1 MANGQV
7 GTAWVD
13 VKPKVDGNPE
23 AVGKEIGSGISNGAK
38 GTFAAGAVA
47 MGNILSNA
55 LTSVAST
62 IGDQFAKTFWNY
74 ADFEQLSGGVEK
86 IFDQANTTQIL
97 KDAQG
102 AFKDLNMSA
111 NEYLS
116 SINQVGATFAQ
127 TMGDQKGYDTARKGM
142 LAISDYASG
151 TGRDLNELNDKFSL
165 ITRSTSSYQSIA
177 DQFSGILPATSADF
191 LEQAKA
197 AGFLSDE
204 YTKLTEVPVA
214 EYQEAVTQML
224 EKGVADMGL
233 AGNTAKESA
242 TTLSGS
248 IAMLSGSWDNFLTAI
263 GDGGRTMDLS
273 GVTDGLLEALGA
285 VALNVVPAIARIGET
300 IALELPAKIAE
311 SFVTAEPAM
320 IETIGGVF
328 GESGTQAATSFF
340 ESLNGCMSQ
349 VGGIFDDLGE
359 IVNQAIQPLGQLV
372 APVFSG
378 IASIVSGA
386 MNTVLGAISGVTGFI
401 SENVSPLISELSNM
415 ITPVI
420 DTITSDISSA
430 MSEIFGETNSA
441 FGGIGDLVSSV
452 WPAIADTI
460 KTAVS
465 GVLAVVRVAWP
476 MIKTIASTAFNAV
489 KSVVQTVWP
498 AVSNVIKTAVNT
510 AKSVV
515 STAVNAIK
523 GAFRTLSSIAST
535 VRGIFNSVKQ
545 AITKP
550 IEDAKATV
558 KGALDKIKSFFPLNI
573 GNVFS
578 GLKLPHFND
587 SGGSFPWGVGGK
599 GSMPS
604 WSVSW
609 YARGGILENMQL
621 IGAGE
626 RGTEFIWPA
635 YDPYMSRY
643 AKAIASNMPTQGNG
657 ITVNFTYNGEG
668 DATDAVNLLTS
679 NLRQLRATGAF

>member
-1 MANGQV
+1 MSGEV
-7 GTAWVD
+7 GNAYVS
-13 VKPKVDGNPE
+13 VIPKVDGNPD
-23 AVGKEIGSGISNGAK
+23 AVGKEIGSGLANGAK
-38 GTFAAGAVA
+38 STFAAGAVA

-62 IGDQFAKTFWNY
+62 IGEQIGKTFWNY
-74 ADFEQLSGGVEK
+74 ADYEQLVGGVDTLFK
-86 IFDQANTTQIL
+86 GASQAVQENA
-97 KDAQG
+97 KN
-102 AFKDLNMSA
+102 AFKTAGMSA
-111 NEYLS
+111 NEYMENVTS
-116 SINQVGATFAQ
+116 FSA
-127 TMGDQKGYDTARKGM
+127 
-142 LAISDYASG
+142 
-151 TGRDLNELNDKFSL
+151 SL
-165 ITRSTSSYQSIA
+165 ISSL
-177 DQFSGILPATSADF
+177 DGDT
-191 LEQAKA
+191 AKA
-197 AGFLSDE
+197 AEIADRAIVDMSDNANKMGTDIGRITDAYQGFAKQN
-204 YTKLTEVPVA
+204 YTMLDNLKLGYGGTKGEMERLLEDAGKIANTEFNIDSYADVIEAIHVI
-214 EYQEAVTQML
+214 QEQMDIT
-224 EKGVADMGL
+224 G
-233 AGNTAKESA
+233 
-242 TTLSGS
+242 TTMEEGSRTISGS
-248 IAMLSGSWDNFLTAI
+248 LNQLNGAWDNFLTAV
-263 GDGGRTMDLS
+263 GDGGQTMDLS
-273 GVTDGLLEALGA
+273 PVIDGLLESLGA

-300 IALELPAKIAE
+300 IALELPAKLAE
-311 SFVTAEPAM
+311 SFVSFEPAM
-320 IETIGGVF
+320 VETIGSVF
-328 GESGTQAATSFF
+328 GSTGEQAANSFF
-340 ESLNGCMSQ
+340 ESLNSGMSQ

-359 IVNQAIQPLGQLV
+359 IVNQAVQPLGQLV

-401 SENVSPLISELSNM
+401 SANVSPLISELSNM

-420 DTITSDISSA
+420 DMITSDISSA
-430 MSEIFGETNSA
+430 MAEIFGETDSA
-441 FGGIGDLVSSV
+441 FSGIGTLVNEI

-465 GVLAVVRVAWP
+465 GVLSVVRVAWP

-489 KSVVQTVWP
+489 KSVVMAVWP

-510 AKSVV
+510 AKNVV

-578 GLKLPHFND
+578 GLKLPHFNV

>member
-1 MANGQV
+1 MSGEV
-7 GTAWVD
+7 GNAYVS
-13 VKPKVDGNPE
+13 VIPKVDGNPD
-23 AVGKEIGSGISNGAK
+23 AVGKEIGSGLANGAK

-97 KDAQG
+97 RDAQG

-300 IALELPAKIAE
+300 IALELPSKLAE
-311 SFVTAEPAM
+311 SFTSLEPAM
-320 IETIGGVF
+320 VETIGGVF
-328 GESGTQAATSFF
+328 GASGEKAAFF
-340 ESLNGCMSQ
+340 FFDSLNSGMGQ
-349 VGGIFDDLGE
+349 VEGIFTDLSE
-359 IVNQAIQPLGQLV
+359 IVTQAIQPLGQLV

-378 IASIVSGA
+378 IASIVSSA

-401 SENVSPLISELSNM
+401 SANVMPLISDLSNI

-420 DTITSDISSA
+420 EEISGDISDAMSDI
-430 MSEIFGETNSA
+430 FGDTDSA
-441 FGGIGDLVSSV
+441 FGGIETLVNEI

-465 GVLAVVRVAWP
+465 GVASVVRTVWP
-476 MIKTIASTAFNAV
+476 VIKNVASTVFNAV
-489 KSVVQTVWP
+489 KGVVMAVWP
-498 AVSNVIKTAVNT
+498 VVSNVIKTAVNT
-510 AKSVV
+510 AKNVV

-523 GAFRTLSSIAST
+523 GAFRTFSSIAGT
-535 VRGIFNSVKQ
+535 VRNAFNAVKD

-550 IEDAKATV
+550 IETAKNTV
-558 KGALDKIKSFFPLNI
+558 KGIIDKIKGLFPLNVGKI
-573 GNVFS
+573 FS
-578 GLKLPHFND
+578 NLQLPHISVN
-587 SGGSFPWGVGGK
+587 GGSPPFGIGGK
-599 GSMPS
+599 GSLPS
-604 WSVSW
+604 FNIQW
-609 YARGGILENMQL
+609 YARGGILDDAAL

-626 RGTEFIWPA
+626 RGTEFIWPG
-635 YDPYMSRY
+635 YDPYMSKY
-643 AKAIASNMPTQGNG
+643 AKAIASNMPNSSGG

>member
-1 MANGQV
+1 MSGEV
-7 GTAWVD
+7 GNAYVS
-13 VKPKVDGNPE
+13 VIPKVDGNPD
-23 AVGKEIGSGISNGAK
+23 AVGKEIGSGLANGAK
-38 GTFAAGAVA
+38 STFAAGAVA

-62 IGDQFAKTFWNY
+62 IGEQIGKTFWNY
-74 ADFEQLSGGVEK
+74 ADYEQLVGGVDTLFK
-86 IFDQANTTQIL
+86 GASQAVQENA
-97 KDAQG
+97 KN
-102 AFKDLNMSA
+102 AFKTAGMSA
-111 NEYLS
+111 NEYMENVTS
-116 SINQVGATFAQ
+116 FSA
-127 TMGDQKGYDTARKGM
+127 
-142 LAISDYASG
+142 
-151 TGRDLNELNDKFSL
+151 SL
-165 ITRSTSSYQSIA
+165 ISSL
-177 DQFSGILPATSADF
+177 DGDT
-191 LEQAKA
+191 AKA
-197 AGFLSDE
+197 AEIADRAIVDMSDNANKMGTDIGRITDAYQGFAKQN
-204 YTKLTEVPVA
+204 YTMLDNLKLGYGGTKGEMERLLEDAGKIANTEFNIDSYADVIEAIHVI
-214 EYQEAVTQML
+214 QEQMDIT
-224 EKGVADMGL
+224 G
-233 AGNTAKESA
+233 
-242 TTLSGS
+242 TTMEEGSRTISGS
-248 IAMLSGSWDNFLTAI
+248 LNQLNGAWDNFLTAV
-263 GDGGRTMDLS
+263 GDGGQTMDLS
-273 GVTDGLLEALGA
+273 PVIDGLLESLGA

-300 IALELPAKIAE
+300 IALELPSKLAE
-311 SFVTAEPAM
+311 SFVSFEPAM
-320 IETIGGVF
+320 VETIGSVF
-328 GESGTQAATSFF
+328 GSTGEQAANSFF
-340 ESLNGCMSQ
+340 ESLNSGMSQ

-359 IVNQAIQPLGQLV
+359 IVNQAIQPLGELV

-378 IASIVSGA
+378 IASIVSDA
-386 MNTVLGAISGVTGFI
+386 MSTVLGAISGVTGFI
-401 SENVSPLISELSNM
+401 SANVSPLISELSNM

-420 DTITSDISSA
+420 DMITSDISSA
-430 MSEIFGETNSA
+430 MSEIFGETDSA
-441 FGGIGDLVSSV
+441 FSGIGTLVNEI

-465 GVLAVVRVAWP
+465 GVLSVVRVAWP

-489 KSVVQTVWP
+489 KSVVMAVWP

-510 AKSVV
+510 AKNVV

-550 IEDAKATV
+550 IDDAKTAV

-578 GLKLPHFND
+578 GLKLPHFNV

>member
-1 MANGQV
+1 MSGEV
-7 GTAWVD
+7 GNAYVS
-13 VKPKVDGNPE
+13 VIPKVDGNPD
-23 AVGKEIGSGISNGAK
+23 AVGKEIGSGLANGAK
-38 GTFAAGAVA
+38 STFAAGAVA

-62 IGDQFAKTFWNY
+62 IGEQIGKTFWNY
-74 ADFEQLSGGVEK
+74 ADYEQLVGGVDTLFK
-86 IFDQANTTQIL
+86 GASQAVQENA
-97 KDAQG
+97 KN
-102 AFKDLNMSA
+102 AFKTAGMSA
-111 NEYLS
+111 NEYMENVTS
-116 SINQVGATFAQ
+116 FSA
-127 TMGDQKGYDTARKGM
+127 
-142 LAISDYASG
+142 
-151 TGRDLNELNDKFSL
+151 SL
-165 ITRSTSSYQSIA
+165 ISSL
-177 DQFSGILPATSADF
+177 DGDT
-191 LEQAKA
+191 AKA
-197 AGFLSDE
+197 AEIADRAIVDMSDNANKMGTDIGRITDAYQGFAKQN
-204 YTKLTEVPVA
+204 YTMLDNLKLGYGGTKGEMERLLEDAGKIANTEFNIDSYADVIEAIHVI
-214 EYQEAVTQML
+214 QEQMDIT
-224 EKGVADMGL
+224 G
-233 AGNTAKESA
+233 
-242 TTLSGS
+242 TTMEEGSRTISGS
-248 IAMLSGSWDNFLTAI
+248 LNQLNGAWDNFLTAV
-263 GDGGRTMDLS
+263 GDGGQTMDLS
-273 GVTDGLLEALGA
+273 PVIDGLLESLGA

-300 IALELPAKIAE
+300 IALELPSKLAE
-311 SFVTAEPAM
+311 SFVSFEPAM
-320 IETIGGVF
+320 VETIGSVF
-328 GESGTQAATSFF
+328 GSTGEQAANSFF
-340 ESLNGCMSQ
+340 ESLNSGMSQ

-359 IVNQAIQPLGQLV
+359 IVNQAIQPLGELV

-386 MNTVLGAISGVTGFI
+386 MSTVLGAISGVTGFI
-401 SENVSPLISELSNM
+401 SANVSPLISELSNM

-420 DTITSDISSA
+420 DMITSDISSA
-430 MSEIFGETNSA
+430 MAEIFGETDSA
-441 FGGIGDLVSSV
+441 FSGIGTLVNEI

-465 GVLAVVRVAWP
+465 GVLSVVRVAWP

-489 KSVVQTVWP
+489 KSVVMAVWP

-510 AKSVV
+510 AKNVV

-550 IEDAKATV
+550 IDDAKTAV

-578 GLKLPHFND
+578 GLKLPHFNV

-643 AKAIASNMPTQGNG
+643 AKAIASNMPTQGSG

>member
-1 MANGQV
+1 MSGEV
-7 GTAWVD
+7 GNAWVS
-13 VKPKVDGNPE
+13 VVPKVDGNPD
-23 AVGKEIGSGISNGAK
+23 AVGKEIGTGLANGAK

-86 IFDQANTTQIL
+86 IFDQANTAQIL

-191 LEQAKA
+191 LEQAQA

-300 IALELPAKIAE
+300 IALELPAKLAE
-311 SFVTAEPAM
+311 SFVSFEPAM
-320 IETIGGVF
+320 VETIGSVF
-328 GESGTQAATSFF
+328 GSTGEQAANSFF
-340 ESLNGCMSQ
+340 ESLNGGMSQ

-378 IASIVSGA
+378 IASIVSSA
-386 MNTVLGAISGVTGFI
+386 MGTVLGAISGVTGFI
-401 SENVSPLISELSNM
+401 SDNVSPLISDLSNL
-415 ITPVI
+415 ITPVVDMI
-420 DTITSDISSA
+420 AGDISDA
-430 MSEIFGETNSA
+430 MSEIFGETDSA
-441 FGGIGDLVSSV
+441 FSGIGDLVNDV
-452 WPAIADTI
+452 WPAIADII
-460 KTAVS
+460 KNAVS
-465 GVLAVVRVAWP
+465 AVLGVVRVAWP
-476 MIKTIASTAFNAV
+476 AIKQVTSTAFGAV
-489 KSVVQTVWP
+489 KSVVQTIWP
-498 AVSNVIKTAVNT
+498 PIANVIKTAVNT

-523 GAFRTLSSIAST
+523 GAFKTFSSIAGT
-535 VRGIFNSVKQ
+535 VRNAFNAVKN
-545 AITKP
+545 AITQP
-550 IEDAKATV
+550 IEAARSTV
-558 KGALDKIKSFFPLNI
+558 KGIIDRIKGLFPLNI
-573 GNVFS
+573 GKVFS
-578 GLKLPHFND
+578 NLQLPHISVN
-587 SGGSFPWGVGGK
+587 GGSPPFGIGGK
-599 GSMPS
+599 GSLPS
-604 WSVSW
+604 FNISW
-609 YARGGILENMQL
+609 YARGGILDNMQL

-635 YDPYMSRY
+635 YDPYMSKY
-643 AKAIASNMPTQGNG
+643 AKAIASNMPTQNSG

>member
-1 MANGQV
+1 MAGEV
-7 GTAWVD
+7 GNAYVS
-13 VKPKVDGNPE
+13 VIPKVDGNPE

-62 IGDQFAKTFWNY
+62 IGEQIGKTFWNY
-74 ADFEQLSGGVEK
+74 ADYEQLVGGVDTLFK
-86 IFDQANTTQIL
+86 GASQAVQENA
-97 KDAQG
+97 KN
-102 AFKDLNMSA
+102 AFKTAGMSA
-111 NEYLS
+111 NEYMENVTS
-116 SINQVGATFAQ
+116 FSA
-127 TMGDQKGYDTARKGM
+127 
-142 LAISDYASG
+142 
-151 TGRDLNELNDKFSL
+151 SL
-165 ITRSTSSYQSIA
+165 ISSL
-177 DQFSGILPATSADF
+177 DGDT
-191 LEQAKA
+191 AKA
-197 AGFLSDE
+197 AEIADRAIVDMSDNANKMGTDIGRITDAYQGFAKQN
-204 YTKLTEVPVA
+204 YTMLDNLKLGYGGTKGEMERLLEDAGKIANTEFNIDSYADVIEAIHVI
-214 EYQEAVTQML
+214 QEQMDIT
-224 EKGVADMGL
+224 G
-233 AGNTAKESA
+233 
-242 TTLSGS
+242 TTMEEGSRTISGS
-248 IAMLSGSWDNFLTAI
+248 LNQLNGAWDNFLTAV
-263 GDGGRTMDLS
+263 GDGGQTMDLS
-273 GVTDGLLEALGA
+273 PVIDGLLESLGA

-300 IALELPAKIAE
+300 IALELPAKLAE
-311 SFVTAEPAM
+311 SFVSFEPAM
-320 IETIGGVF
+320 VETIGSVF
-328 GESGTQAATSFF
+328 GSTGEQAANSFF
-340 ESLNGCMSQ
+340 DSLNSGMSQ

-359 IVNQAIQPLGQLV
+359 IVNQAVQPLGQLV

-401 SENVSPLISELSNM
+401 NANVSPLISELSNM

-420 DTITSDISSA
+420 DMITSDISSA
-430 MSEIFGETNSA
+430 MSEIFGETDSA
-441 FGGIGDLVSSV
+441 FSGIGTLVNEI

-465 GVLAVVRVAWP
+465 GVLSVVRVAWP

-489 KSVVQTVWP
+489 KSVVMAVWP

-510 AKSVV
+510 AKNVV

-550 IEDAKATV
+550 IDDAKTAV

-578 GLKLPHFND
+578 GLKLPRFNV

>member
-1 MANGQV
+1 MSGEV
-7 GTAWVD
+7 GNAWVS
-13 VKPKVDGNPE
+13 VVPKVDGNPD
-23 AVGKEIGSGISNGAK
+23 AVGKEIGTGLANGAK

-300 IALELPAKIAE
+300 IALELPAKLAE
-311 SFVTAEPAM
+311 SFVSFEPAM
-320 IETIGGVF
+320 VETIGSVF
-328 GESGTQAATSFF
+328 GSTGEQAANSFF
-340 ESLNGCMSQ
+340 DSLNGGMSQ

-359 IVNQAIQPLGQLV
+359 IVNQAVQPLGQLV

-378 IASIVSGA
+378 IASIVSDA

-420 DTITSDISSA
+420 DMITSDISSA
-430 MSEIFGETNSA
+430 MSEIFGETDSA
-441 FGGIGDLVSSV
+441 FGGIGDLVNSI

-465 GVLAVVRVAWP
+465 GVLSVVRVAWP
-476 MIKTIASTAFNAV
+476 MIKTIASTVFNAV
-489 KSVVQTVWP
+489 KAVVQAVWP

-523 GAFRTLSSIAST
+523 GAFRTLSSIAGT
-535 VRGIFNSVKQ
+535 VRNAFNAIKS

-550 IEDAKATV
+550 IEDAKNTV
-558 KGALDKIKSFFPLNI
+558 KGVLDRIKGFFPLNI

-578 GLKLPHFND
+578 GLKLPHF
-587 SGGSFPWGVGGK
+587 SVSPGSFPWGVGGK

-604 WSVSW
+604 FSVDW
-609 YARGGILENMQL
+609 YAHGGILDNMQL

>member
-191 LEQAKA
+191 LEQAQA

-273 GVTDGLLEALGA
+273 GVTDSLLEALGA

-300 IALELPAKIAE
+300 IALELPAKLAE
-311 SFVTAEPAM
+311 SFVSFEPAM
-320 IETIGGVF
+320 VETIGSVF
-328 GESGTQAATSFF
+328 GSTGEQAANSFF
-340 ESLNGCMSQ
+340 ESLNSGMSQ

-359 IVNQAIQPLGQLV
+359 IVNQAVQPLGQLV

-401 SENVSPLISELSNM
+401 SANVSPLISELSNM

-420 DTITSDISSA
+420 DMITSDISSA
-430 MSEIFGETNSA
+430 MAEIFGETDSA
-441 FGGIGDLVSSV
+441 FSGIGTLVNEI

-465 GVLAVVRVAWP
+465 GVLSVVRVAWP
-476 MIKTIASTAFNAV
+476 MIKTIA
-489 KSVVQTVWP
+489 
-498 AVSNVIKTAVNT
+498 
-510 AKSVV
+510 
-515 STAVNAIK
+515 
-523 GAFRTLSSIAST
+523 TLSSIAST

-550 IEDAKATV
+550 IDDAKTAV

-578 GLKLPHFND
+578 GLKLPHFNV

-643 AKAIASNMPTQGNG
+643 AKAIASNMPTQGSG

>member
-1 MANGQV
+1 MSGEV
-7 GTAWVD
+7 GNAYVS
-13 VKPKVDGNPE
+13 VIPKVDGNPD
-23 AVGKEIGSGISNGAK
+23 AVGKEIGSGLANGAK
-38 GTFAAGAVA
+38 STFAAGAVA

-62 IGDQFAKTFWNY
+62 IGEQIGKTFWNY
-74 ADFEQLSGGVEK
+74 ADYEQLVGGVDTLFK
-86 IFDQANTTQIL
+86 GASQAVQENA
-97 KDAQG
+97 KN
-102 AFKDLNMSA
+102 AFKTAGMSA
-111 NEYLS
+111 NEYMENVTS
-116 SINQVGATFAQ
+116 FSA
-127 TMGDQKGYDTARKGM
+127 
-142 LAISDYASG
+142 
-151 TGRDLNELNDKFSL
+151 SL
-165 ITRSTSSYQSIA
+165 ISSL
-177 DQFSGILPATSADF
+177 DGDT
-191 LEQAKA
+191 AKA
-197 AGFLSDE
+197 AEIADRAIVDMSDNANKMGTDIGRITDAYQGFAKQN
-204 YTKLTEVPVA
+204 YTMLDNLKLGYGGTKGEMERLLEDAGKIANTEFNIDSYADVIEAIHVI
-214 EYQEAVTQML
+214 QEQMDIT
-224 EKGVADMGL
+224 G
-233 AGNTAKESA
+233 
-242 TTLSGS
+242 TTMEEGSRTISGS
-248 IAMLSGSWDNFLTAI
+248 LNQLNGAWDNFLTAV
-263 GDGGRTMDLS
+263 GDGGQTMDLS
-273 GVTDGLLEALGA
+273 PVIDGLLESLGA

-300 IALELPAKIAE
+300 IALELPSKLAE
-311 SFVTAEPAM
+311 SFVSFEPAM
-320 IETIGGVF
+320 VETIGSVF
-328 GESGTQAATSFF
+328 GSTGEQAANSFF
-340 ESLNGCMSQ
+340 ESLNSGMSQ

-359 IVNQAIQPLGQLV
+359 IVNQAIQPLGELV

-386 MNTVLGAISGVTGFI
+386 MSTVLGAISGVTGFI
-401 SENVSPLISELSNM
+401 SANVSPLISELSNM

-420 DTITSDISSA
+420 DMITSDISSA
-430 MSEIFGETNSA
+430 MSEIFGETDSA
-441 FGGIGDLVSSV
+441 FSGIGTLVNEI

-465 GVLAVVRVAWP
+465 GVLSVVRVAWP

-489 KSVVQTVWP
+489 KSVVMAVWP
-498 AVSNVIKTAVNT
+498 AVSNVIKTAVNA
-510 AKSVV
+510 AKNVV

-550 IEDAKATV
+550 IDDAKTAV

-578 GLKLPHFND
+578 GLKLPHFNV